1 MSDTPINSNVTVD
14 PGSIVGFADFLSEM
28 HNEIA
33 ALEDTLAHYADE
45 HAVVN
50 FGAFQNSTAAYQRH
64 LAAVRA
70 ARDNT
75 KTLVARTDEL
85 VHGTEE
91 LAKQYTNLNALNASG
106 ATVVTTT
113 LSQPVEEA

>member
-1 MSDTPINSNVTVD
+1 MSETPISSNVTVD
-14 PGSIVGFADFLSEM
+14 PGSIADFAQFLSDM
-28 HNEIA
+28 HQEIA

-50 FGAFQNSTAAYQRH
+50 FGAFPNSRSAYQRH
-64 LAAVRA
+64 LTAVRA

-75 KTLVARTDEL
+75 KTLVARTAEL
-85 VHGTEE
+85 VQGTEE

-106 ATVVTTT
+106 ATTVITT
-113 LSQPVEEA
+113 LNQPVKEA